1 MAYYKN
7 KLANVGLQWGVLY
20 SCYQNFPIFLKAVVA
35 NTIAK
40 PYKLLCFYLSAERLQ
55 KAAKDFIMWSSFA
68 SYGSDGWSYIWHHFL
83 FFLIIIIY
91 LFCQLVGWVVLVS
104 NLWQR
109 NSKSSLPSSST
120 PGCLVQHLLNKTH
133 SYQESGCILTMLHW
147 LWTGCYWLCG
157 RTCLRCAKSA
167 FPILL
172 CSLHAR
178 VLKSHFQLQCK
189 TPLTLLVRM
198 QTLYNNCPVVS
209 GIKIYMGTSSS
220 PIQLCSPLLHLKRQ

>member
-1 MAYYKN
+1 MFLPVCRETTESGRGLHTVIILCLLWVWWMLLH
-7 KLANVGLQWGVLY
+7 LASL
-20 SCYQNFPIFLKAVVA
+20 FIF
-35 NTIAK
+35 
-40 PYKLLCFYLSAERLQ
+40 F
-55 KAAKDFIMWSSFA
+55 
-68 SYGSDGWSYIWHHFL
+68 
-83 FFLIIIIY
+83 IIIIY

-147 LWTGCYWLCG
+147 LRTGCYWLSG

-172 CSLHAR
+172 CSLRAR

-189 TPLTLLVRM
+189 TPLTLLVRT
-198 QTLYNNCPVVS
+198 QTLYNNCPVVP
-209 GIKIYMGTSSS
+209 GIKIYMGTRSS